1 VKSSVGVNAVLQ
13 WKENTMR
20 SLLMAVTV
28 ASALAATGCT
38 DVLSLNPWVEGEG
51 LMDPQFAGSWSS
63 GDGGDGDVFVIQ
75 AVENEKYDVRYAS
88 EKESTRFEGRLL
100 AAGGARFFDLIPTK
114 GESSS
119 LFAWPS
125 HALVKVW
132 FEGEDLN
139 FAFVDSEWFRQLAGN
154 LAVPM
159 QKIDSA
165 VLLTAPTATLS
176 GSLLQYAAYPQ
187 AVSEGGEFRS
197 GTVKLHRLK

>member
-1 VKSSVGVNAVLQ
+1 
-13 WKENTMR
+13 MR
-20 SLLMAVTV
+20 NLLMAVTV

-51 LMDPQFAGSWSS
+51 LMDPQFAGSWTS
-63 GDGGDGDVFVIQ
+63 GDGGDVFVIQ
-75 AVENEKYDVRYAS
+75 AVENKKYDVLYAS
-88 EKESTRFEGRLL
+88 EKESTRLEGRLL
-100 AAGGARFFDLIPTK
+100 DAGGARFFDLIPTK
-114 GESSS
+114 GGS

-165 VLLTAPTATLS
+165 VLLTAPTAKLS
-176 GSLLQYAAYPQ
+176 DSLLQYAAYPQ

>member
-1 VKSSVGVNAVLQ
+1 
-13 WKENTMR
+13 MR
-20 SLLMAVTV
+20 NLLMAVTV

-51 LMDPQFAGSWSS
+51 LMDPQFAGSWTS
-63 GDGGDGDVFVIQ
+63 GDGGDVFVIQ
-75 AVENEKYDVRYAS
+75 AAENKKYEVLYAS

-100 AAGGARFFDLIPTK
+100 AAGDARFFDLIPTK
-114 GESSS
+114 AGSSS

-159 QKIDSA
+159 QKIDGA

-176 GSLLQYAAYPQ
+176 DSLLQYATYPQ
-187 AVSEGGEFRS
+187 AISQGGEFKS
-197 GTVKLHRLK
+197 GTMKLHRLK

>member
-1 VKSSVGVNAVLQ
+1 
-13 WKENTMR
+13 MR
-20 SLLMAVTV
+20 NLLMAVTV

-38 DVLSLNPWVEGEG
+38 DVLSLNPWVEGDG
-51 LMDPQFAGSWSS
+51 LMDPQFAGSWTS
-63 GDGGDGDVFVIQ
+63 GDGGDVFVIQ
-75 AVENEKYDVRYAS
+75 AVEKTKYDVVYAS
-88 EKESTRFEGRLL
+88 GEGSTRFEGRLL
-100 AAGGARFFDLIPTK
+100 EAGGARFFDLIPAK
-114 GESSS
+114 VGS

-159 QKIDSA
+159 QKNDSA
-165 VLLTAPTATLS
+165 VLLTVPTATLS
-176 GSLLQYAAYPQ
+176 GSLLPYAADPQ
-187 AVSEGGEFRS
+187 AISQGVEFKS